1 MAQVQVID
9 IIQAV
14 AQLCPS
20 CPTTTLVRAWIDA
33 AREFCNKTR
42 WLKATIAGST
52 IAPVITPYTTGT
64 VTVTNVS
71 ANVVGVGT
79 SWLAQLAAGD
89 IFTGPNGVPYTVLNV
104 TTDTALALT
113 AVYGG
118 PTLAGQA
125 YSVARNRY
133 TRLYSLGSD
142 TYNEIL
148 GISAIDL
155 TENSTTIDGLTEAK
169 SSAWDLT
176 DAADVPEFYQYVPE
190 GQFVVHPKPNAAY
203 ALSVGVIL
211 QPKLTANSIDD
222 TLLVS
227 WKKAIDH
234 GALAYLLTLKDYP
247 WASGVEAEKHRLLFK
262 AEIDSAG
269 MAAQSGYN
277 AGALATDRNG
287 PRSARTRSKIL
298 AI

>member
-14 AQLCPS
+14 AQVCQA
-20 CPTTTLVRAWIDA
+20 CPTTVLVRAYIEA
-33 AREFCNKTR
+33 AREFCAGSR

-64 VTVTNVS
+64 VTVTNGS
-71 ANVVGVGT
+71 ANVVGAGT
-79 SWLAQLAAGD
+79 TWLTQLAAGD
-89 IFTGPNGVPYTVLNV
+89 VFTGPNGVAYTVLNV

-142 TYNEIL
+142 TYNEII
-148 GISAIDL
+148 GISAIDI
-155 TENSTTIDGLTEAK
+155 TESADKINGLTEAK
-169 SSAWDLT
+169 SSEWDQT
-176 DAADVPEFYQYVPE
+176 DAAELPEWYQYVPE

-203 ALSVGVIL
+203 PLSVGVIL
-211 QPKLTANSIDD
+211 QPKLTANSLDD
-222 TLLVS
+222 SLLVQ
-227 WKKAIDH
+227 WKKALDG
-234 GALAYLLTLKDYP
+234 GALAYLLTLPGYK
-247 WASGVEAEKHRLLFK
+247 WTSGVQAEKYRLLFK
-262 AEIDSAG
+262 ADIASAD
-269 MAAQSGYN
+269 MAQQSGYN
-277 AGALATDRNG
+277 AGALATNRNG